1 MAILKWEPFKDFE
14 KMFDETFPLITMMHA
29 PKRGWDLG
37 VDVYEEK
44 GNIVAEMH
52 LPGVKPD
59 EVRVTFENG
68 GLKVTGSREE
78 EKETKEKNFYCKE
91 IKRGK
96 FEKMIE
102 LPAAVQK
109 EKVEALFKNGVLK
122 IVVPMKEEKKQEP
135 IKVKIQ

>member
-1 MAILKWEPFKDFE
+1 MAIVKWEPFKDFE
-14 KMFDETFPLITMMHA
+14 KMFDETFPLITMIPAARM
-29 PKRGWDLG
+29 GWDLG

-44 GNIVAEMH
+44 GNIVAEMN
-52 LPGVKPD
+52 LPGIKP
-59 EVRVTFENG
+59 ENVHITFENG
-68 GLKVTGSREE
+68 GLKVTGSREQ

-109 EKVEALFKNGVLK
+109 EKVEAIFKNGVLR
-122 IVVPMKEEKKQEP
+122 VVIPKKEEKKQEP
-135 IKVKIQ
+135 IQVKIQ